1 MEKQEFEHLK
11 QEMDALLDRIQN
23 AKVVK
28 GQIEKI
34 SKDIE
39 GMAREVDGLHQQLEK
54 EKVDVVRLKKLSLT
68 NFYHT
73 LINDKTQLLEKEE
86 QEVLAVKL
94 KIDRLAA
101 QRMAQQNALDKLKL
115 KEVSLDG
122 LEKQWK
128 MMLEKKKSLIA
139 HVDDVLWDKIRR
151 EEEGIEG
158 EKLQL
163 KEISEAISAGNSVLT
178 DVTGI
183 QKSLDSAAGWGTYDM
198 LGGGLI
204 ATMAK
209 RGHLDEAQKAMHH
222 FQSSLR
228 VFNRELEDVGG
239 GIDFDLHIDGFLSF
253 ADWFFDGFFVDW
265 VVQSKIHDAKSQM
278 AVLEGRI
285 RALINNLRQ
294 ESTRCNTR
302 IDGHTKAIE
311 AMIQTA

>member
-1 MEKQEFEHLK
+1 MQEQAFEQLK

-39 GMAREVDGLHQQLEK
+39 AMAKEVDGLHQQLEK

-94 KIDRLAA
+94 QIDRLAA
-101 QRMAQQNALDKLKL
+101 QRMAQQNTLDQLKL

-139 HVDDVLWDKIRR
+139 HVDDGLWDKIRR
-151 EEEGIEG
+151 EEEGIEE

-163 KEISEAISAGNSVLT
+163 KEISEAISAGNNVLT

-228 VFNRELEDVGG
+228 AFNRELKDVGR
-239 GIDFDLHIDGFLSF
+239 GIDFELHIDSFLSF

-265 VVQSKIHDAKSQM
+265 AVQSKIHDAKSQM

-294 ESTRCNTR
+294 ESTRCNTK

-311 AMIQTA
+311 AMIQKA